1 MNPQIEAA
9 VSFLNNYA
17 DNHSKRQQHISSLE
31 ERANKLKPAVDE
43 YRRLNEQI
51 NNLKNHNRSEEKF
64 LIKMKD
70 MIEQNADAKVIIGDP
85 TLFDQ
90 KKEGESEPE

>member
-1 MNPQIEAA
+1 
-9 VSFLNNYA
+9 
-17 DNHSKRQQHISSLE
+17 
-31 ERANKLKPAVDE
+31 
-43 YRRLNEQI
+43 
-51 NNLKNHNRSEEKF
+51 NLKNHNRSEEKF